1 MKFKKLLCI
10 FSLILSLFMLS
21 IFRVEAEEDKILEIT
36 LPLESVNTSAYQ
48 EKLTLREFMVIE
60 FCMNS
65 HTFYNPET
73 NQALFERYSN
83 NQEFYVIPVDGASES
98 DFTFTI
104 PDEWYNRFGPLPLL
118 NGYSKIRIK
127 FESLSVEPSTEIVC
141 DFSKYDSYGDLTMDV
156 ASVFSL
162 LMDENNDYPIA
173 VKQNE
178 SGEVQLV
185 NRDSNKVLAIVNAND
200 FSITIPDDVSYE
212 DNTSFDVETP
222 NAYERMDVR
231 KTSFIFA
238 KKRDGDILEITLP
251 LNSVDINNYIALISL
266 RENHILQQH
275 LLPNDIFYNPR
286 TKSALF
292 EIHKSN
298 NNFYVIPDE
307 NLDESEFIFAIPD
320 SWYNTSTY
328 SEALDGYNR
337 IKFNFVS
344 TTEKPITEI
353 ILDFSKE
360 ESVLDLS
367 AALESLVVVI
377 ENNENYPIA
386 LLFDEENNV
395 VKFINRESQK
405 VLAIINKSDYSITI
419 PDDVTYKDNINFI
432 INGEDIGLE
441 NEFKISFIFQE
452 SKGNESITNPA
463 TFRNSIFLLLL
474 IPSVL
479 YFVKFAKFNKV
490 AK

>member
-1 MKFKKLLCI
+1 MNFKKTFFCLCMG
-10 FSLILSLFMLS
+10 LILFLTLALNAS
-21 IFRVEAEEDKILEIT
+21 AEEDKILEIT
-36 LPLESVNTSAYQ
+36 LPLESGNTLAYQ

-60 FCMNS
+60 FFMNS

-104 PDEWYNRFGPLPLL
+104 PDEWYNSFGPLPLL

-127 FESLSVEPSTEIVC
+127 FESLSVEPSTETVC
-141 DFSKYDSYGDLTMDV
+141 DFSKYDSYSDLTMDV

-173 VKQNE
+173 VRQNE
-178 SGEVQLV
+178 SGEAQLI
-185 NRDSNKVLAIVNAND
+185 NRDSNKVLVIVNAND

-212 DNTSFDVETP
+212 DNTSFDVEIP
-222 NAYERMDVR
+222 NAYETTDMR
-231 KTSFIFA
+231 KISFIFA

-251 LNSVDINNYIALISL
+251 LNSVNINNYIALISL
-266 RENHILQQH
+266 RENHILQEH

-292 EIHKSN
+292 EIHNSN
-298 NNFYVIPDE
+298 NNFYVTPDE

-328 SEALDGYNR
+328 SGALDGYNR

-353 ILDFSKE
+353 IFDFSKE
-360 ESVLDLS
+360 GSALDLS
-367 AALESLVVVI
+367 AALESLVAVI

-405 VLAIINKSDYSITI
+405 VLAIINKNDYSITI
-419 PDDVTYKDNINFI
+419 PDDVTYKDNINFV

-441 NEFKISFIFQE
+441 NKFKVSFIFQE
-452 SKGNESITNPA
+452 SKGNESIINPT

-474 IPSVL
+474 VPSVL
-479 YFVKFAKFNKV
+479 YFVKFAKFNRK